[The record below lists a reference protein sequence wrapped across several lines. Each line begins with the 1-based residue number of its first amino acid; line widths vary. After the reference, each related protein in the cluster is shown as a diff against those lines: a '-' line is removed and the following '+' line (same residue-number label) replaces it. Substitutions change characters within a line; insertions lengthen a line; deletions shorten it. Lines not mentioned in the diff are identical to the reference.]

1 MENEQYLDSYL
12 MYITV
17 EKGLSKNSIDSYN
30 NDMKLFIR
38 FADKEKVSVID
49 ADYNFINIFLA
60 YLTDIQY
67 SDTSL
72 LHMITALKGFYKYL
86 ILEGYL
92 DKSPMKKVVSPKIK
106 RKLPVFLTH
115 QEVESLLNSPDKT
128 KASGVRDYAMLEVLY
143 SSGLRVTELVNLTL
157 PQLHLEKGYFIIMGK
172 GAKERLT
179 PFGKSAKLALEDYI
193 ENSRAS
199 FYNNNSK
206 DYLFISRLGKPFTR
220 QGFWKM
226 LKRYVKLADI
236 TKDISPHKL
245 RHSFA
250 THLLENGANLR
261 MIQKMLGHSSITTTQ
276 IYTHINYE
284 RLSKIF
290 NNTHP
295 RA

>member
-92 DKSPMKKVVSPKIK
+92 DKSPMKKVISPKIK

-115 QEVESLLNSPDKT
+115 QEVEALLNSPDKT

-172 GAKERLT
+172 GSKERLT